1 MQTKDDQNKRLNNGK
16 IFHRKF
22 LIQKTHKKRATR

>member
-1 MQTKDDQNKRLNNGK
+1 MQTKDDQNKSLNGR

-22 LIQKTHKKRATR
+22 LIQKTHKKKGH